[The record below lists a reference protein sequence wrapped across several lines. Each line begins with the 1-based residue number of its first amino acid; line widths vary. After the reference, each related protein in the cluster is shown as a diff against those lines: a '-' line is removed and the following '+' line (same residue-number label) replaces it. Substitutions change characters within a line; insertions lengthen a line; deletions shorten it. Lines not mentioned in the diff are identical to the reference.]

1 MSHIN
6 KMVNSQI
13 KTKKRKK
20 KKKIVL
26 ENSTKCNTDK
36 NTVMEQK
43 IQKIAQTYVN

>member
-13 KTKKRKK
+13 KTNKKRNLRW
-20 KKKIVL
+20 KIQQKNVIL
-26 ENSTKCNTDK
+26 TKILSWNK
-36 NTVMEQK
+36 K

>member
-13 KTKKRKK
+13 KTNKK
-20 KKKIVL
+20 KKFIL
-26 ENSTKCNTDK
+26 ENSTETKKVILTK

-43 IQKIAQTYVN
+43 YIKLHKHM